1 MSFNVNYEPL
11 TPEKII
17 SELDRLD
24 RIIRPK
30 VLVVNPRL
38 KEMLLEKYPDLEK
51 KIVIRETILV
61 DIDSAYIVDREYFD
75 GGLEADTLRRLKELE
90 DD

>member
-17 SELDRLD
+17 SKLDRLD

-38 KEMLLEKYPDLEK
+38 KEMQQGDFTE
-51 KIVIRETILV
+51 
-61 DIDSAYIVDREYFD
+61 
-75 GGLEADTLRRLKELE
+75 RR
-90 DD
+90 